1 MTKPEDKK
9 GDNKEVAKYKRLL
22 DLTLKHQKRSGE
34 IPYGHYDRYDEILE
48 TKNVERKS

>member
-1 MTKPEDKK
+1 MTKPEGKK

-48 TKNVERKS
+48 TKNVES